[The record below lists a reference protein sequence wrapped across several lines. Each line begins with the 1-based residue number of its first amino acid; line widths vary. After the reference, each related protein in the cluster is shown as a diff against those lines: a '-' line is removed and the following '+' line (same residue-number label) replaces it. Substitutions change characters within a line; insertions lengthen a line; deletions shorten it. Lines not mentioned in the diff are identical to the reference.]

1 MQSGGEPLPRT
12 VRASMEP
19 AFGQDFGHVRIHRD
33 AAAAGTADAIGARAY
48 TLGNHIAFNRGTF
61 APGTAEGVHLIAH
74 EIAKTTE
81 REGQRTVIRFD
92 ITELL
97 DYHTLNPVSGFNPM
111 NTNVLHI

>member
-1 MQSGGEPLPRT
+1 MEVPADAEPGIRRMQSGGEPLPRT

-61 APGTAEGVHLIAH
+61 APGTARSEEH
-74 EIAKTTE
+74 TS
-81 REGQRTVIRFD
+81 
-92 ITELL
+92 ELQSL
-97 DYHTLNPVSGFNPM
+97 MRISYAVFCLKKKNK
-111 NTNVLHI
+111 